1 MVELSFEAEIRA
13 SAERVF
19 SLLLELRDY
28 DRWLPRSSAF
38 HGTSKI
44 SDGPIKVGTTY
55 VEPGPLGTRHGIV
68 TRSIRPTHLDFEQ
81 PMLLRPR
88 AFGAIGIKLFHRLTP
103 EGDHVHVLRS
113 LELSPE
119 GPIRLAM
126 PLVIS
131 SFRSENARMMKTLKT
146 FAENEE
152 S

>member
-1 MVELSFEAEIRA
+1 
-13 SAERVF
+13 
-19 SLLLELRDY
+19 
-28 DRWLPRSSAF
+28 
-38 HGTSKI
+38 
-44 SDGPIKVGTTY
+44 
-55 VEPGPLGTRHGIV
+55 
-68 TRSIRPTHLDFEQ
+68 
-81 PMLLRPR
+81 MLLRPR
-88 AFGAIGIKLFHRLTP
+88 VFGAIGIKLFHRLTP

-119 GPIRLAM
+119 GPISLAM

>member
-1 MVELSFEAEIRA
+1 M
-13 SAERVF
+13 
-19 SLLLELRDY
+19 
-28 DRWLPRSSAF
+28 
-38 HGTSKI
+38 
-44 SDGPIKVGTTY
+44 GTTY

-88 AFGAIGIKLFHRLTP
+88 VFGAIGIKLFHRLTP